1 MEAIPY
7 RIAVLGAKE
16 VGKTAVIIRFIR
28 NTFDTVYIP
37 TTQDL
42 FDKLVLFNKKWYKLI
57 LIDTAGQ
64 SEMQSVTSVA
74 IKSADFFLLMY
85 SITDTASF
93 EGVEQYY
100 ERTKQAASPGEPQIL
115 LVGNKTDQEHRSVE
129 TSLGESKA
137 SSLSASFMEC
147 SAKGNAN
154 IDAIFDRILEILT
167 GQKKME
173 APVKVHREKRVKVE
187 RHDACCELV

>member
-7 RIAVLGAKE
+7 RVAVLGEKE
-16 VGKTAVIIRFIR
+16 VGKTAVILRFIR

-57 LIDTAGQ
+57 VIDTAGQ

-74 IKSADFFLLMY
+74 IKSADAFILMY
-85 SITDTASF
+85 SCDSLSSF
-93 EGVEQYY
+93 EAIGQYY

-115 LVGNKTDQEHRSVE
+115 VVGNKTDLDDRKVTTQQ
-129 TSLGESKA
+129 GERLA
-137 SSLSASFMEC
+137 QDLNGSFMEC
-147 SAKGNAN
+147 SAKGNCN
-154 IDAIFDRILEILT
+154 TEETFERVIEILT
-167 GQKKME
+167 GQKKQ
-173 APVKVHREKRVKVE
+173 APPVKPHRETRVKD
-187 RHDACCELV
+187 RKRNDACEVA